1 MDYRLLALDIDGTTI
16 RDDGTLHPHDVAA
29 IEAAQREGIIV
40 TLITGRL
47 FTGTRHIAR
56 KLQIQ
61 GTVGVMNGSELRDVE
76 AGSTLEGDY
85 LDSACRSLCR
95 DALQSHDLRPFLFA
109 SDDLHHGR
117 CGEPYLSSLRAWT
130 RQFVA
135 HEDLFLA
142 DHWHAA
148 HDILAVVAI
157 GDEES
162 VAAARATLEPQVP
175 DTVEILTFS
184 GFKVPVH
191 FLKVRS
197 RVQDKGT
204 ALRRIAAEH
213 GLDVSQCVAVGDW
226 FNDLPMLKVAGR
238 SFAMGQAHDHVKQS
252 ATDVLSATSEQGG
265 GVAEVVK
272 GLWGLRF

>member
-56 KLQIQ
+56 KLKIQ

-85 LDSACRSLCR
+85 LDSACRNLCR
-95 DALQSHDLRPFLFA
+95 DALQNHDLRPFLFA

-142 DHWHAA
+142 DHWHTAN
-148 HDILAVVAI
+148 DILAVVAI
-157 GDEES
+157 GDEEN
-162 VAAARATLEPQVP
+162 VAAARAALEPHVP

-197 RVQDKGT
+197 RIEDKGT
-204 ALRRIAAEH
+204 ALRRIAAET